1 MIGIFKQKS
10 PGNIVLLLL
19 FGLFIKV
26 PVFLNPKPIVA
37 TNQDGRLYH
46 ALVSFLTSPGASNA
60 WISAVV
66 AFVLLYMQALMLNY
80 LVNEYRMTPRQSYLP
95 GMAYLLVTSLLPEW
109 NYLSAPL
116 VSASFIIWMF
126 ICLYRLYNI
135 ANARGRVLNIGLI
148 AGISSYIFFP
158 SALFIVCILI
168 GLMILKPFRL
178 NETLLFLMGCLAPYY
193 FYALYLF
200 LTDQLTLTNLFPHI
214 DVSVPSVKSTI
225 WLAFSTALLGIPFLV
240 GGYYAQVHLRKML
253 IQVRKNWSILIL
265 YLVLALFV
273 PYINNSETL
282 HAWVLAAAPFAAF
295 HASAYFYAGKWTAN
309 AMFFITVGYILYQ
322 QYGTAAWR

>member
-1 MIGIFKQKS
+1 VIGIFKQKS

-26 PVFLNPKPIVA
+26 PVFLYPKPIVA

-60 WISAVV
+60 WVSAMV

-80 LVNEYRMTPRQSYLP
+80 LINEYRMTPRQSYLP
-95 GMAYLLVTSLLPEW
+95 GMSYLLLTSLLPEW

-116 VSASFIIWMF
+116 VAATFIIWMF
-126 ICLYRLYNI
+126 ISLYRLYNV
-135 ANARGRVLNIGLI
+135 AGAGGKVFNIGLI
-148 AGISSYIFFP
+148 AGISSFIFFP
-158 SALFIVCILI
+158 AALFIVCILI

-178 NETLLFLMGCLAPYY
+178 NETFLFLMGCLAPYY
-193 FYALYLF
+193 FFALYLF
-200 LTDQLTLTNLFPHI
+200 LTDQLTLYNLFPQV
-214 DVSVPSVKSTI
+214 DVSVPAVKSTI

-253 IQVRKNWSILIL
+253 IQVRKNWSILLL

-282 HAWVLAAAPFAAF
+282 HGWVLAAAPFAAF
-295 HASAYFYAGKWTAN
+295 HASAYYYGGKWTSN
-309 AMFFITVGYILYQ
+309 VLFFLTVGYILYQ